1 MRLILK
7 LARNLAAPPELLC
20 KQREKHRIDNSFL
33 LSFVTRI
40 QVSMIVR
47 EISEWAWIEF
57 KRGIKK
63 LVLDLNISLSC
74 KISPFLLLL
83 LLFQTF
89 ISSNSRDK
97 EEKKLNA

>member
-1 MRLILK
+1 
-7 LARNLAAPPELLC
+7 
-20 KQREKHRIDNSFL
+20 
-33 LSFVTRI
+33 
-40 QVSMIVR
+40 MIVR

-97 EEKKLNA
+97 EEKKLNAWIFKIGGIPRSRSLV